1 MSTPSARYDN
11 RLLRLNVG
19 FLLKESVGYTREIDF
34 EQTEP
39 VRVDD
44 IVINQMIGTLRLTRA
59 RQGIVVLGSL
69 RNRTSVECVRCL
81 TDFEMPY
88 EIEISELFV
97 YPAPTPPDPQNLN
110 TVDEGGFI
118 DLSPIVREEGVLAV
132 PIQAL
137 CRSDCKGLCPQCG
150 TNWNEAACDCVN
162 DDIDPRLEALRALLK
177 N

>member
-1 MSTPSARYDN
+1 MSTPSVRYDN

-44 IVINQMIGTLRLTRA
+44 IVVNQMIGTLRLTRA
-59 RQGIVVLGSL
+59 RQGIVVQGTL

-81 TDFEMPY
+81 DDFELPY
-88 EIEISELFV
+88 EIELSELFV
-97 YPAPTPPDPQNLN
+97 YPAPIPPDPQNPS

-118 DLSPIVREEGVLAV
+118 DLSPIIREEGLLAV
-132 PIQAL
+132 PMQAL

-150 TNWNEAACDCVN
+150 TNWNEAVCDCIN

-177 N
+177 D

>member
-1 MSTPSARYDN
+1 MSTPPVRYDN

-19 FLLKESVGYTREIDF
+19 FLLKENVGYTREIDI

-39 VRVDD
+39 VRIDD
-44 IVINQMIGTLRLTRA
+44 IIINQMIGSLRLTRA
-59 RQGIVVLGSL
+59 RQGVVVQGML
-69 RNRTSVECVRCL
+69 RNRSTVSCVRCL
-81 TDFEMPY
+81 TEFEMPY

-97 YPAPTPPDPQNLN
+97 YPAPIPPDPQNPN

-118 DLSPIVREEGVLAV
+118 DLSPIVREEGLLAV
-132 PIQAL
+132 PMQAL

-150 TNWNEAACDCVN
+150 TNWNEATCDCAT
-162 DDIDPRLEALRALLK
+162 DDIDPRLEALRSLFK